1 MGSLV
6 FDKCYPSQAAA
17 ADAFF
22 SASEPIVT
30 SGATAYLSWF
40 EPSATGWLLKRQAIS
55 ENGVTTALP
64 DAYATVPAF
73 PVCDEMSTFND
84 GLMVGWLV
92 AAMLLVVWGLNH
104 VMRLIR

>member
-40 EPSATGWLLKRQAIS
+40 EPSATGWLLKRQAIA
-55 ENGVTTALP
+55 ENGVSTALP
-64 DAYATVPAF
+64 DTYATVPAF
-73 PVCDEMSTFND
+73 PACDEYQSFND
-84 GLMVGWLV
+84 GLSVGWLV
-92 AAMLLVVWGLNH
+92 AAMLLVVWGMNH
-104 VMRLIR
+104 IKRLIR